1 MSQGFELQC
10 DRLSQAVDGA
20 QFERLRWARNE
31 GPMLAKLVSLAQ
43 AAFEGRSEFE
53 LADEGSTNEIK
64 RFVLKVH
71 NQRVAAIAIFLERG
85 QVKLQVEEI
94 ERSQYRIREGLPLTA
109 DFEQIDEA
117 WMASALQELFG
128 RIQAQ

>member
-1 MSQGFELQC
+1 
-10 DRLSQAVDGA
+10 
-20 QFERLRWARNE
+20 
-31 GPMLAKLVSLAQ
+31 MLAKLVSLAQ